1 MKEKK
6 TNYQNI
12 ARKNIYLKNHQSFGH
27 LNSVTCNCHVLKFS
41 IQKLCK
47 HEYDMFLFL
56 MAWVFGGKKES
67 EPVPDLFRAVLCGLW
82 DASTCWQL
90 TVLFCCCCCF
100 LWIFFCLVC
109 VCVCWHVYLFLLF
122 ILYAGLWR
130 RWEVP
135 VVLFLKV
142 PHLTVLLASCLNE
155 KREHHNGAANW
166 PCGVSVTRP
175 LM

>member
-12 ARKNIYLKNHQSFGH
+12 ARKNIYLKNHQSFGY

-56 MAWVFGGKKES
+56 MAWVFGKKRKWTS
-67 EPVPDLFRAVLCGLW
+67 TWFVSCCSVWSLGCLHLLTAHCSVLLLLLFFV
-82 DASTCWQL
+82 DFF
-90 TVLFCCCCCF
+90 LFG
-100 LWIFFCLVC
+100 